1 MIVFLAHPAGF
12 GRKKSVKDTV
22 GDDGLRL
29 IRSHL
34 RQHLR
39 RGLAADRISKPIGG
53 CAHCLPVRFAPKIGR
68 SFRQEAIG
76 APRSKRLVKR
86 DQNPLSFLSKCEQP
100 CIGPKFGRCRSPR
113 GFLTKP
119 LLYLWG
125 LGGKRYTVVFVQAVV
140 DAPCCGD
147 RQRLAVHHRSRRH
160 ET

>member
-1 MIVFLAHPAGF
+1 MV
-12 GRKKSVKDTV
+12 
-22 GDDGLRL
+22 
-29 IRSHL
+29 
-34 RQHLR
+34 
-39 RGLAADRISKPIGG
+39 
-53 CAHCLPVRFAPKIGR
+53 R

-125 LGGKRYTVVFVQAVV
+125 FGDKRYTVVFVQAVV
-140 DAPCCGD
+140 DPPCCGD
-147 RQRLAVHHRSRRH
+147 RQRLAVPPRSCRH
-160 ET
+160 ETQEAKLRQTRESDHPSLLFPPAPCD